1 MQVAAIST
9 PRSPEWRW
17 RISDYAGT
25 TVEESAG
32 TFASIAA
39 AVAAGRERL
48 MSMTEPDRSDWA
60 PRAWHVRF
68 GRRDREG
75 HGHGP

>member
-1 MQVAAIST
+1 MQVTAIST
-9 PRSPEWRW
+9 PRHPEWRW

-25 TVEESAG
+25 TVEESAV

-48 MSMTEPDRSDWA
+48 LTMTEPDRPEPHARPW
-60 PRAWHVRF
+60 RVRF
-68 GRRDREG
+68 GRRPGQEDG
-75 HGHGP
+75 A

>member
-1 MQVAAIST
+1 MQVTAVST
-9 PRSPEWRW
+9 PRQPEWRW

-25 TVEESAG
+25 TVEESAV

-48 MSMTEPDRSDWA
+48 LTITEPDRPEPHARPW
-60 PRAWHVRF
+60 RVRF
-68 GRRDREG
+68 GRRPGQQDG
-75 HGHGP
+75 A